1 MNTLCHQM
9 VIPGQDRLEANIALR
24 CSHVHTHIFVCIFM
38 YTYIYLCVCVC
49 VCLCVIYLCMYL
61 YVDISAVYI
70 VCVHT
75 YRPRPAGGHHPALR
89 GAYSAVVVAATRP
102 DAPESALKLCPPHP
116 PGPRRACMLL
126 GICMHI
132 AFGRGASGIC
142 WAPRQYGTHSC
153 HHEYMHIM
161 HTHTHSLTLTH
172 RRSCVATRHFRGSIM
187 AAAAAAALAA
197 TASSSSAA
205 AAKRRA
211 LLCSRRW
218 WRCMR

>member
-116 PGPRRACMLL
+116 PGPRRDRGQHSAGMPA
-126 GICMHI
+126 GYAGRPGNMAHIHAIMNICI
-132 AFGRGASGIC
+132 SC
-142 WAPRQYGTHSC
+142 TH
-153 HHEYMHIM
+153 
-161 HTHTHSLTLTH
+161 TLTHSLSHTGDPASRPGTSGVQLW
-172 RRSCVATRHFRGSIM
+172 RRQRQRHWRQRRHHHQRRRQRDERCF
-187 AAAAAAALAA
+187 AAEGGGDA
-197 TASSSSAA
+197 
-205 AAKRRA
+205 
-211 LLCSRRW
+211 
-218 WRCMR
+218 